1 MSSIRRYCV
10 GLLLSAAAC
19 MLCVGQAFA
28 ASPANTFARDCAV
41 CHVPGITGAPK
52 LGDKPEWT
60 RRIRAGI
67 GMLYRN
73 AIEGVPYTAMVAKGG
88 HKDISDDEIKAI
100 VDFMVAAA
108 AIDSTV
114 LDAAARYEKLGI
126 VDRDF
131 IRLDG
136 NFDGLLSRQE
146 LAGDAVLVAGLGRF
160 DENRDG
166 NLSPAEYRKAE
177 ETLERE
183 RAAADVD
190 DTTLVR
196 AVRSALAKVQ
206 GIDPQA
212 IKVEADRGAVAMM
225 GLVPN
230 AEAVRHAYGLVRRI
244 SGIKKIDN
252 RLVSGEHI
260 GWD

>member
-1 MSSIRRYCV
+1 MSYIPTSSA
-10 GLLLSAAAC
+10 GLLPSAIIAL
-19 MLCVGQAFA
+19 LCAGQAFA

-88 HKDISDDEIKAI
+88 HKDISDEEIKAI

-108 AIDSTV
+108 AIDSHV
-114 LDAAARYEKLGI
+114 LDAAARYDKQGI
-126 VDRDF
+126 RDRDF

-136 NFDGLLSRQE
+136 NYDGFLSPLE
-146 LAGDAVLVAGLGRF
+146 VAVDPAIFAGFNRF

-166 NLSPAEYRKAE
+166 KLSPSEYRKAD

-190 DTTLVR
+190 DGTLVR
-196 AVRSALAKVQ
+196 AVRAALAKV
-206 GIDPQA
+206 
-212 IKVEADRGAVAMM
+212 
-225 GLVPN
+225 
-230 AEAVRHAYGLVRRI
+230 
-244 SGIKKIDN
+244 
-252 RLVSGEHI
+252 
-260 GWD
+260 

>member
-1 MSSIRRYCV
+1 MPYIRTCCIE
-10 GLLLSAAAC
+10 LLLSAMVA
-19 MLCVGQAFA
+19 MLCVGRAFS
-28 ASPANTFARDCAV
+28 ASPENTFARDCAV

-52 LGDKPEWT
+52 LGDKLDWT

-88 HKDISDDEIKAI
+88 HKDISDSEIKAI

-108 AIDSTV
+108 AIDSHV

-126 VDRDF
+126 RDRDF

-136 NFDGLLSRQE
+136 DYDGFLSPLE
-146 LAGDAVLVAGLGRF
+146 MALDPVFAGFKRF

-166 NLSPAEYRKAE
+166 KLSPSEYRKAE

-183 RAAADVD
+183 RAAANVD
-190 DTTLVR
+190 DAMLVR
-196 AVRSALAKVQ
+196 AVRAALAKVQ
-206 GIDPQA
+206 GIDLQA
-212 IKVEADRGAVAMM
+212 TKVEADRGVVAMI
-225 GLVPN
+225 GIVPN
-230 AEAVRHAYGLVRRI
+230 AEAVRQAYGLVRRI
-244 SGIKKIDN
+244 SGIKQIDN